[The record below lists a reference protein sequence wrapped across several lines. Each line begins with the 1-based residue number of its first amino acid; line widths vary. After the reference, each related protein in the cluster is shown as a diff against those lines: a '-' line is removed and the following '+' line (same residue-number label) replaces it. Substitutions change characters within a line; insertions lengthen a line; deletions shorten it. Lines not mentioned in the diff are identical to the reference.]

1 MLVCTTWKSRPLS
14 PDQSRR
20 LMGVWAKTEAREA
33 QQVAA
38 ERLCWYITTDGSAA
52 FTGSKVSDA
61 EAAAKLQLE
70 VSIALGEFLELESK
84 IVLGVE
90 TGMAPIG
97 AGRSY
102 AS

>member
-20 LMGVWAKTEAREA
+20 LMEVWAKTEAREA
-33 QQVAA
+33 EQVAA
-38 ERLCWYITTDGSAA
+38 ERLCWYITTDGSAGL
-52 FTGSKVSDA
+52 TVSKVSDA

-84 IVLGVE
+84 IVLDLE
-90 TGMAPIG
+90 TAMAPID
-97 AGRSY
+97 AAMSY